1 MATVS
6 CTHLDQIQDVEP
18 SSTEGCSECLRTG
31 GQWVHLRMCL
41 SCGEV
46 GCCDSSPNRHASKH
60 AAAEDHPIVRSME
73 PGEEW
78 SWCYVDEVA
87 FIVREA

>member
-1 MATVS
+1 MATVN
-6 CTHLDQIQDVEP
+6 CTHLDQIRDVEP

-31 GQWVHLRMCL
+31 GQWLHLRMCL

-60 AAAEDHPIVRSME
+60 AAAVGHPIVRSRE
-73 PGEEW
+73 PGEDW